1 MPEELGDI
9 IRRLREE
16 RSMSQIGLA
25 WAANIKAATLN
36 NYESG
41 HRKPDFEVLTAI
53 ADALDVSLDVFRV
66 GRRRP
71 NKELT
76 DEEIARQV
84 SWEVW
89 SKMTNEERQEWIN
102 LVRGMKKPVKLTRK
116 SE

>member
-76 DEEIARQV
+76 DE
-84 SWEVW
+84 
-89 SKMTNEERQEWIN
+89 
-102 LVRGMKKPVKLTRK
+102 MKGVLKWLITRPLPRT
-116 SE
+116 SPRRRPFCSAP